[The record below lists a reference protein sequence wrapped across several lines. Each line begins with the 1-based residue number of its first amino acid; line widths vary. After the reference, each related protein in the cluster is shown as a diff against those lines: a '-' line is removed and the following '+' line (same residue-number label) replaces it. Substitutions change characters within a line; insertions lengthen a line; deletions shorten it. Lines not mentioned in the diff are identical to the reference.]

1 MELIKRS
8 DVEEKELPGRRIQL
22 MVGKEMSVSESA
34 AMTMGFAHY
43 SGKSGPMDPHHHA
56 EEIVYILS
64 ATDGW
69 IRHGGFGEEPALGD
83 KIPLEAG
90 MTLHFPE
97 KEWHVFQFDLG
108 GHVDIIFFYSET
120 NIFSK

>member
-1 MELIKRS
+1 VELIKRS
-8 DVEEKELPGRRIQL
+8 DVDGKELPGRWIQL
-22 MVGKEMSVSESA
+22 LVGKGESVSKST

-64 ATDGW
+64 AADGW
-69 IRHGGFGEEPALGD
+69 VRNGGFGEKPELGD
-83 KIPLEAG
+83 KVPLEVG